1 LTSLQA
7 VVYGIVQGL
16 TEFLPVSSTG
26 HLRITSALAGWPDPG
41 AAFTAVIQLGTLA
54 AVLVY
59 FRVDLWRITAAVLR
73 SLRTT
78 SRQGQHRPW
87 STSDPDA
94 KLGWGIVV
102 GTVPIVVVGFAL
114 RDVIE
119 GPARNLWVIAAG
131 LGLFSLVM
139 AAADRRAVNE
149 RDLASATVPDA
160 VTIGLA
166 QVLALVPGVS
176 RSGATISM
184 GLARRFNRAAAARFS
199 FLLSVPAVVLS
210 GLFELRKIGDP
221 GGASAGIT
229 VIATLAAFV
238 IGYASI
244 AGLLRLLAHHSLTV
258 FIVYRLAL
266 AALLVVLLA
275 AGTIPAR

>member
-7 VVYGIVQGL
+7 IVYGIVQGL

-59 FRVDLWRITAAVLR
+59 FRVELWRISAAVLR
-73 SLRTT
+73 SLGSRTM
-78 SRQGQHRPW
+78 
-87 STSDPDA
+87 SDPEA
-94 KLGWGIVV
+94 KLGWGIII

-119 GPARNLWVIAAG
+119 GPARNLWVIAGG

-139 AAADRRAVNE
+139 AAADRRAADE
-149 RDLASATVPDA
+149 RELTSATVPDA
-160 VTIGLA
+160 VAIGVA

-184 GLARRFNRAAAARFS
+184 GLARRFNRQAAARFS

-221 GGASAGIT
+221 GGAAAGIT
-229 VIATLAAFV
+229 VIATLVAFV

-244 AGLLRLLAHHSLTV
+244 AGLLHLLAHHSLTV
-258 FIVYRLAL
+258 FVVYRIAL
-266 AALLVVLLA
+266 AIMLVALLA
-275 AGTIPAR
+275 AGIIPAR

>member
-1 LTSLQA
+1 MTSLQA
-7 VVYGIVQGL
+7 IVYGIVQGL

-41 AAFTAVIQLGTLA
+41 AAFTAVIQLGTLG

-59 FRVDLWRITAAVLR
+59 FRSELWRISAAVLG
-73 SLRTT
+73 SLR
-78 SRQGQHRPW
+78 SR
-87 STSDPDA
+87 TMADPEA
-94 KLGWGIVV
+94 KLGWGIVI
-102 GTVPIVVVGFAL
+102 GTAPIVLVGFAL

-119 GPARNLWVIAAG
+119 GPARNLWVIAGG

-139 AAADRRAVNE
+139 AAADRRAADE
-149 RDLASATVPDA
+149 RDLGSATVPDA
-160 VTIGLA
+160 VAIGLA

-184 GLARRFNRAAAARFS
+184 GLARKFNRTAAARFS

-229 VIATLAAFV
+229 VIATLVAFV

-244 AGLLRLLAHHSLTV
+244 AGLLRLLAHHTLTV
-258 FIVYRLAL
+258 FIAYRIVLA
-266 AALLVVLLA
+266 VVLIALLA
-275 AGTIPAR
+275 AGTISAR

>member
-1 LTSLQA
+1 LTALQA
-7 VVYGIVQGL
+7 IVYGIVQGL

-59 FRVDLWRITAAVLR
+59 FRRELWRISAAVLR
-73 SLRTT
+73 SVRTRT
-78 SRQGQHRPW
+78 MA
-87 STSDPDA
+87 DADA
-94 KLGWGIVV
+94 KLGWGIVI

-119 GPARNLWVIAAG
+119 GPARNLWVIAGG
-131 LGLFSLVM
+131 LGLFSFVM
-139 AAADRRAVNE
+139 LAADRFAADE
-149 RDLASATVPDA
+149 RELASATVPDA
-160 VTIGLA
+160 VAIGIA

-184 GLARRFNRAAAARFS
+184 GLVRRFNRATAARFS

-221 GGASAGIT
+221 GGASPGIT
-229 VIATLAAFV
+229 VIAIIAAFA

-244 AGLLRLLAHHSLTV
+244 AALLRLLAHHSLMA
-258 FIVYRLAL
+258 FIVYRIAL
-266 AALLVVLLA
+266 AGLLVVLLA